1 MKVIFS
7 TIRRRWVKLLA
18 GVLQIQVIMFNKFIQ
33 SVVALI
39 AMVYLTSCATLIQ
52 PNLDTEIATLKA
64 GEYKVDPRHT
74 SILFK
79 VNHLGFAKYVGRFN
93 DFEASLDFSPEN
105 FAQAK
110 LSARVDMASVDVN
123 AEKFENTLKGT
134 SWFNVK
140 NHPYASFQSTSAKLI
155 GDKRAVFTGDMTF
168 LGRTAPIDIEVI
180 FNGGGVNLLTS
191 SYTIGFE
198 AHTTFK
204 RSDYGLSKFIPAIG
218 DDIELEIHAEFKR
231 R

>member
-1 MKVIFS
+1 MFYKFVKFFS
-7 TIRRRWVKLLA
+7 VSSAIL
-18 GVLQIQVIMFNKFIQ
+18 F
-33 SVVALI
+33 
-39 AMVYLTSCATLIQ
+39 LTACATLIQ
-52 PNLDTEIATLKA
+52 PNLDTEIAELKA
-64 GEYKVDPRHT
+64 GEYKVDTRHT

-105 FAQAK
+105 FTDAN
-110 LSARVDMASVDVN
+110 LNARVDMSSVDVN
-123 AEKFENTLKGT
+123 SEKFEQTLTGT

-140 NHPYASFQSTSAKLI
+140 KHPYATFQSTSARLV

-168 LGRTAPIDIEVI
+168 LGQTAPIEIDVI
-180 FNGGGVNLLTS
+180 FNGGGINLLTS

-204 RSDYGLSKFIPAIG
+204 RSDYGLTKFIPAIG
-218 DDIELEIHAEFKR
+218 DEIELEIHAEFKR